1 MSHTEEIKS
10 QSLNSFSIFS
20 ELSPDH
26 RQQIIAQTTQLSI
39 TAGQTLLK
47 EGDEA
52 DTLFFL
58 QQGRLIV
65 YSGEKPIAEISAGE
79 PIGEIAFF
87 TGVART
93 ATVIASRNCKL
104 LQLNKHTYNSLIN
117 EIPEL
122 TQSIIHSL
130 ARRLTANN
138 TSIPELEPKVSNI
151 VALLPAGGCAIPD
164 GFIQQLLNLENEI
177 SASWKTV
184 NADDF

>member
-1 MSHTEEIKS
+1 MSHTEETKS

-39 TAGQTLLK
+39 SAGQTLLK

-79 PIGEIAFF
+79 PIGEIAFLL
-87 TGVART
+87 VLRARP
-93 ATVIASRNCKL
+93 
-104 LQLNKHTYNSLIN
+104 QSLPH
-117 EIPEL
+117 EI
-122 TQSIIHSL
+122 
-130 ARRLTANN
+130 
-138 TSIPELEPKVSNI
+138 
-151 VALLPAGGCAIPD
+151 
-164 GFIQQLLNLENEI
+164 
-177 SASWKTV
+177 V
-184 NADDF
+184 NYCS